1 MTHLLITGGTS
12 GIGLNFVERYSKDFD
27 EITVLG
33 RDFSKLDQL
42 NLNFNKQEVD
52 FSSHHGN
59 YEFIDGI
66 GIITH
71 AVFAAG
77 YVENTPLRFHESE
90 SATRQIMVNLV
101 SQVNLFAELYR
112 CKRLAQN
119 GSVVFVGS
127 LLGPSIGMPAGLS
140 YAASKAGLMGAI
152 KVMALEAAKKGI
164 RVNAVSPGMVETPMT
179 ESLVISSE
187 LIKKDKRRYPLG
199 AKYLKQDEVTSIMK
213 FLLDSGSNAITGQ
226 NIVADRGFTLQ

>member
-1 MTHLLITGGTS
+1 
-12 GIGLNFVERYSKDFD
+12 
-27 EITVLG
+27 
-33 RDFSKLDQL
+33 
-42 NLNFNKQEVD
+42 
-52 FSSHHGN
+52 
-59 YEFIDGI
+59 
-66 GIITH
+66 
-71 AVFAAG
+71 
-77 YVENTPLRFHESE
+77 SE